1 MSHCPGILLLRCL
14 DFMIIESEKRV
25 KVQLLFGDGIHFLKS
40 KVLIIIISWSFPK
53 AVFDESQ
60 FWVPEQG
67 TLTIPI
73 HLE

>member
-1 MSHCPGILLLRCL
+1 
-14 DFMIIESEKRV
+14 MIIESEKRV
-25 KVQLLFGDGIHFLKS
+25 EVQLLFGEGIHFRKS

-60 FWVPEQG
+60 FWVPEEG
-67 TLTIPI
+67 TMAIPI